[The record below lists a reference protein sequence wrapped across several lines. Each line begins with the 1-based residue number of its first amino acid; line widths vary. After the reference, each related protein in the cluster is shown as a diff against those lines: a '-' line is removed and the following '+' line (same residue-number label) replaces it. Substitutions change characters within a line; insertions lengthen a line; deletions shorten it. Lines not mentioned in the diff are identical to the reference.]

1 MREVFSNHNVTILCI
16 VIIAVAAIVSLT
28 IHHGHKA
35 TLMAQN
41 IETAIEKGID
51 PFSVRCSYASDR
63 DMICVSYASSL
74 KK

>member
-1 MREVFSNHNVTILCI
+1 MKDYFNTYNVSILC
-16 VIIAVAAIVSLT
+16 VMIIAVAAIVSIT
-28 IHHGHKA
+28 IHYGHQA
-35 TLMAQN
+35 TLKAQN

-63 DMICVSYASSL
+63 DLICLTYASSL